1 MLLLTGTLDTDLSV
15 GHRDPTEKIVQVL
28 IRRQLFR
35 CPEGS
40 RVVEVTS
47 ANKGVFWIL
56 FSEDLNILSS
66 LRDGMLT
73 DEMFRALPS
82 LVLTL
87 YCFPY

>member
-1 MLLLTGTLDTDLSV
+1 M
-15 GHRDPTEKIVQVL
+15 
-28 IRRQLFR
+28 
-35 CPEGS
+35 
-40 RVVEVTS
+40 VEVTS
-47 ANKGVFWIL
+47 ANKGVVWIL